1 MRHALIFGRRSSHGG
16 VSASAGA
23 GVGGSEKDNLAA
35 SRGLVDLPVQVVGQH
50 KLVGQFRSV
59 DGLALL
65 GGGTLGPQMFPPLV
79 SMRWSGVVLSVG
91 VHRFDLVPTVVVI
104 AGLLL
109 SITMIWAY

>member
-1 MRHALIFGRRSSHGG
+1 MGLWIFPF
-16 VSASAGA
+16 
-23 GVGGSEKDNLAA
+23 K
-35 SRGLVDLPVQVVGQH
+35 VVGQH

-79 SMRWSGVVLSVG
+79 SMRWSGVVLSFG